1 MNLRFLRPLRG
12 RLDIS
17 AASKLLLVC
26 VAFHLAS
33 GPVEGSERASPTEDR
48 CTFSKLPILNW
59 ILSCRA
65 LTETRERALRDYWE
79 SEDDAEL
86 CHYFY
91 FPLAD
96 PSASEALL
104 ITNYTIM
111 AGEIT
116 RRGVDCVKDHR
127 NIFWYRGR
135 NTRSML
141 EKYEARRE
149 RRLHEARP

>member
-1 MNLRFLRPLRG
+1 MRG

-17 AASKLLLVC
+17 GASKLLLVC
-26 VAFHLAS
+26 IALHLAS
-33 GPVEGSERASPTEDR
+33 GPVEGSERASATEDR
-48 CTFSKLPILNW
+48 CTFSKLPILSW

-65 LTETRERALRDYWE
+65 LTETRETTLREYWE
-79 SEDDAEL
+79 SEEDAEL

-149 RRLHEARP
+149 RRLDEARL

>member
-1 MNLRFLRPLRG
+1 
-12 RLDIS
+12 
-17 AASKLLLVC
+17 
-26 VAFHLAS
+26 
-33 GPVEGSERASPTEDR
+33 VEGSERASLTEDR
-48 CTFSKLPILNW
+48 CTFSKLPILSW

-65 LTETRERALRDYWE
+65 LTETQERALREYWE

-86 CHYFY
+86 CHYLY

-96 PSASEALL
+96 PSASESLL

-111 AGEIT
+111 SGEIA

-127 NIFWYRGR
+127 NVFWYRGK

-149 RRLHEARP
+149 RRLDEARP